1 MKKSEMYYLAQITV
15 INAPCVAPERKL
27 EILRVLMSDEDGAKY
42 WEEKEAKRAAV
53 EE

>member
-1 MKKSEMYYLAQITV
+1 MKKSEMYYLAQITI

-27 EILRVLMSDEDGAKY
+27 EILRVLMHDEDVAKY
-42 WEEKEAKRAAV
+42 CEEREDKRAAV